1 MNITKNTES
10 SSVVVQW
17 DEVDNSLPT
26 TYIVTWTSERD
37 LNNVQ
42 VKILIEQSSYTITGL
57 TLDTVYIITVTTSNR
72 CGTGPE
78 YSTSV
83 SLTTDTT
90 VNSINITPTITAK
103 TNTITIVS
111 TAPPTI
117 TSVIVSPTPTVNLGK
132 SANTTSHCRNVVI
145 KYAST

>member
-1 MNITKNTES
+1 MK
-10 SSVVVQW
+10 W
-17 DEVDNSLPT
+17 DEVDDSLPT
-26 TYIVTWTSERD
+26 IYVVTWTSERD
-37 LNNVQ
+37 LNNVL
-42 VKILIEQSSYTITGL
+42 VKTLIEQSSYTITGL
-57 TLDTVYIITVTTSNR
+57 TLDTVYTITVTASNR

-83 SLTTDTT
+83 SLTTDAT

-103 TNTITIVS
+103 ANTKTIVS
-111 TAPPTI
+111 TAPPTT

-132 SANTTSHCRNVVI
+132 SANTTSHCRNIVI